1 MISRWLVEY
10 IGSTPCPVYA
20 SRGTYPTCDPYE
32 AISFDTE
39 ERAKKWMKVK
49 GTVPYPPP
57 WTPVQHGFED

>member
-1 MISRWLVEY
+1 MAGGIHRVHALPGVRLARDVSDVR
-10 IGSTPCPVYA
+10 
-20 SRGTYPTCDPYE
+20 PYE

-39 ERAKKWMKVK
+39 ERAKKWMKGK